1 MHRADAGEALT
12 THGQS
17 LLGVVFGNYGFFYV
31 QAGGHH
37 GVSGVVGLFFGGVVD
52 AVKDGVA
59 RQAVVAAR
67 VVLGQYVV
75 ELLDGARGNCLS
87 GLSIRGSLLRLR
99 TRGSLGD
106 LLGLRV
112 LLELLLLKLRLLRHC
127 ALGGGNRS
135 GAVLYI
141 PTIHERNLNF
151 LGGVTISGR
160 GCNLNAQHIAQ
171 VFVNSLHFFQP
182 GSGHLNAVQ
191 EGAVH
196 NVGMRGRGS
205 EQDAITLAIQG
216 VGVGH
221 DFESLRLAQAG
232 DLVDDQ
238 VLLLRDFQLTG
249 ENLNVER
256 LILGVCGQHF
266 QGCGGIVGGVLG
278 CVALTGVDH
287 GSCDDVLL
295 VGVEGACGQGQLGAE
310 AATVHIE
317 FGHEGH
323 RHCGAAAQCV
333 EGVLAVFAH
342 VHCHTVTFNGTAGEA
357 LTGDGDALG
366 ACRVND
372 DALLDVHLRGG
383 LGSDVF
389 DGGCVCCGGGI
400 VGFYRSR

>member
-1 MHRADAGEALT
+1 M
-12 THGQS
+12 
-17 LLGVVFGNYGFFYV
+17 

-37 GVSGVVGLFFGGVVD
+37 GVRGVVGLFFGGVVD
-52 AVKDGVA
+52 AVKNGVA

-106 LLGLRV
+106 LLGLR
-112 LLELLLLKLRLLRHC
+112 LLFELLLLELCLLRHC

-191 EGAVH
+191 EGAVY
-196 NVGMRGRGS
+196 NVGTRGRGS
-205 EQDAITLAIQG
+205 EQDAVTLAIQG

-221 DFESLRLAQAG
+221 HFKGLRLTQTG
-232 DLVDDQ
+232 DLVDDK
-238 VLLLRDFQLTG
+238 VLILRDLQLPRK
-249 ENLNVER
+249 NLSIER
-256 LILGVCGQHF
+256 LILSICGQ
-266 QGCGGIVGGVLG
+266 QLQRCGGVVGGILRR
-278 CVALTGVDH
+278 VALGRVNH
-287 GSCDDVLL
+287 GSCDNVLL
-295 VGVEGACGQGQLGAE
+295 VGVEGTCGQGQLGAE

-323 RHCGAAAQCV
+323 RHCGAATQCV

-342 VHCHTVTFNGTAGEA
+342 VHRHTVTFNGTAGEA
-357 LTGDGDALG
+357 FTGDGDALG
-366 ACRVND
+366 TCRVND
-372 DALLDVHLRGG
+372 DTLLDVHLRGG
-383 LGSDVF
+383 LGSNVF